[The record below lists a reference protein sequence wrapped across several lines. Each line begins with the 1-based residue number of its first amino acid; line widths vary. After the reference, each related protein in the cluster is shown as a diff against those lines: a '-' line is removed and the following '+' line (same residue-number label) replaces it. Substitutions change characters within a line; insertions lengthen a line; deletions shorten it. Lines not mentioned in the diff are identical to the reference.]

1 MNKKSKLDLSKYN
14 CPMIFV
20 KTKIFLEK
28 HTNFKNKMIIVKGR
42 KNLESL
48 NNTLLD
54 KNIKTIVTSLENE
67 KFQIRLL

>member
-28 HTNFKNKMIIVKGR
+28 QTNFKNKMIIVKGR

-54 KNIKTIVTSLENE
+54 KNIKTIVTSLEND